1 MDYTICVAKTKA
13 LISCAVTVADLLL
26 CSCLCKI
33 QVVSWCSSIY
43 GAIFFYLVKVLIGFN
58 CVWRFIR
65 VVLLVHEGSGCQSN
79 IKADCLNLLSRPA
92 PVMTIVE
99 ILWKAVHGHLFHKRI
114 SRFVSLKINDLGIYR
129 TITLYKLPEK

>member
-13 LISCAVTVADLLL
+13 LISCAVTVADLLI
-26 CSCLCKI
+26 CSFALAYAKYRF
-33 QVVSWCSSIY
+33 SH
-43 GAIFFYLVKVLIGFN
+43 GAAQYMVHFFYLVKVLIGFN

-65 VVLLVHEGSGCQSN
+65 VVLHVGSGCQSN

-99 ILWKAVHGHLFHKRI
+99 IL
-114 SRFVSLKINDLGIYR
+114 
-129 TITLYKLPEK
+129 